1 MTDTWQIGE
10 TPRFEAEIRASDTG
24 ALANPTT
31 TTINIV
37 DPAGV
42 TKVDNTAMTNP
53 STGSFYHDYP
63 IPSDG
68 NIGTWE
74 WNVIA
79 TGSGGRVTIIQSS
92 FEVEA
97 QV

>member
-1 MTDTWQIGE
+1 MTTYQIGE
-10 TPRFEAEIRASDTG
+10 TPRLEASIIDTATG
-24 ALANPTT
+24 AAADPTT

-37 DPAGV
+37 DPTGT

-79 TGSGGRVTIIQSS
+79 TGSGGRVTIMQSS